1 MTDKKENKMMA
12 SMSKH
17 MMACDEAG
25 YLISKS
31 YESRLSLRKWV
42 GLKFHLMS
50 CHLCRK
56 YEKQLTQLNRLMR
69 RYQKSSNEEC
79 HHHLDVSRKNTM
91 TQCVHKELKI
101 NP

>member
-1 MTDKKENKMMA
+1 MMA

-31 YESRLSLRKWV
+31 YESRLTIRKWI
-42 GLKFHLMS
+42 GLKIHLMS

-56 YEKQLTQLNRLMR
+56 YEKQLIQLNRLMR
-69 RYQKSSNEEC
+69 RYQKISHEEC
-79 HHHLDVSRKNTM
+79 HHYLDDERKNSM
-91 TQCVHKELKI
+91 TQCIDKELNI